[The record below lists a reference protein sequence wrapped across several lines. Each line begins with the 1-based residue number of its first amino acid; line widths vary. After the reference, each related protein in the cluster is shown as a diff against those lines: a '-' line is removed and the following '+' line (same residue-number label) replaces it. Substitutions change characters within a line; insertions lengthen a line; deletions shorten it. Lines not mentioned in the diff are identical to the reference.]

1 MITKKDV
8 QCMPLDD
15 HPLLAK
21 LCRLTMF
28 LEEIADSIYGN
39 KPRPLRETYTTA
51 ERIFSRLRAWSEKE
65 GIKSVSS
72 TEEYL
77 PAAAVSRLIL
87 HNGGSHPRASTRL
100 LLVHLLNS
108 YSAYF
113 QVVQTLFRPFL
124 QDIRTLNDATCGRDE
139 IWQRQAC
146 RNATDAA
153 IDGIAFLRST
163 FQVLGPGKVS
173 PHPCTVGSI

>member
-1 MITKKDV
+1 MGGRKRMMTKKDV
-8 QCMPLDD
+8 QCMPPDD

-39 KPRPLRETYTTA
+39 RPRSLRETYTTA

-77 PAAAVSRLIL
+77 PAAVVSRLIL
-87 HNGGSHPRASTRL
+87 HNGGSHPWASTQASFTSFTEFL
-100 LLVHLLNS
+100 LS
-108 YSAYF
+108 
-113 QVVQTLFRPFL
+113 LFPSCSNTFSPFSS
-124 QDIRTLNDATCGRDE
+124 R
-139 IWQRQAC
+139 RQH
-146 RNATDAA
+146 
-153 IDGIAFLRST
+153 S
-163 FQVLGPGKVS
+163 Q
-173 PHPCTVGSI
+173 